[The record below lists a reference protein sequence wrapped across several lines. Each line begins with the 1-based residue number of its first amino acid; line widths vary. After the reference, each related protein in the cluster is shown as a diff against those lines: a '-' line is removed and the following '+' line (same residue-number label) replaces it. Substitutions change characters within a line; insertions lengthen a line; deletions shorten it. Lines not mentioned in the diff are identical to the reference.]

1 MELNFF
7 LIFIIFIVIYLFLKK
22 FNFFVEN
29 QSYSS
34 HKILGSENRSPI
46 VMGGLFIL
54 VTISFFHSI
63 ISINLNIALFFI
75 IFLGLLS
82 DKNILPNPKIRL
94 IFQIIILF
102 LIIFVENLAINDL
115 RFEPMN
121 SLLSNHIFNIF
132 FTVFCLA
139 VLLNGSNFLDGLNG
153 LISGYYLIIILSLL
167 FLKKLYPDIVII
179 DYNFLK
185 ILLYI
190 LIIFI
195 IFNLF
200 GLVYL
205 GDSGSYAL
213 ALLIGIYLINFYS
226 LNHLISP
233 YYIAIAL
240 WYPSFENLFSLLRRL
255 IVKKNV
261 SNADNYHLHQLVF
274 LFLKSKKI
282 LNKKILNSISAVI
295 IILLNLPSII
305 ISNFY
310 ATKSVPLIIILS
322 INIFLYLLF
331 YFILFQNFIKQK

>member
-1 MELNFF
+1 MDVNFFIIF
-7 LIFIIFIVIYLFLKK
+7 LIFIVLYSYLKK
-22 FNFFVEN
+22 FNLLVEN

-34 HKILGSENRSPI
+34 HKLLGSENRSPI
-46 VMGGLFIL
+46 IMGGLFVLFTLI
-54 VTISFFHSI
+54 FFHSV
-63 ISINLNIALFFI
+63 ISINLNIALVLI

-82 DKNILPNPKIRL
+82 DKNILPDPKIRL
-94 IFQIIILF
+94 IFQMLILF
-102 LIIFVENLAINDL
+102 LIVFVENLSINDL
-115 RFEPMN
+115 RFETFN
-121 SLLSNHIFNIF
+121 SLLSNNIFNIF

-153 LISGYYLIIILSLL
+153 LICGYYFIIILSLL
-167 FLKKLYPDIVII
+167 ILKDFYPDIII

-190 LIIFI
+190 LIIFL

-213 ALLIGIYLINFYS
+213 ALLIGTYLINFYS
-226 LNHLISP
+226 LNIFISP
-233 YYIAIAL
+233 YYIAIMF

-255 IVKKNV
+255 VIKKNV
-261 SNADNYHLHQLVF
+261 SNADNYHLHQLFF

-282 LNKKILNSISAVI
+282 INKKILNSVSSII

-305 ISNFY
+305 TANFY
-310 ATKSVPLIIILS
+310 ATKSIPLLIILIT
-322 INIFLYLLF
+322 NIFLYLLF
-331 YFILFQNFIKQK
+331 YYFLFQNLIKQK